1 MNTTSILTIAL
12 GVSMDALAVSI
23 AIGISLPTLQRRH
36 LLRVAWVF
44 GAFQAAMPIIG
55 WLAGTRAKFLDAY
68 SHWIVFA
75 LLTLIGGK
83 MIYESFFPEADR
95 LKKDPTRGWLLI
107 LLGVATSI
115 DALAVGF
122 SMALLDVVIWQ
133 PALWIGLIT
142 ATLCMVGLRFG
153 QRLGQRAERYAD
165 LVGGSVLILIGVKI
179 LLDRLLA

>member
-1 MNTTSILTIAL
+1 MNTTSILIIAI

-23 AIGISLPTLQRRH
+23 AIGISLPTLQQRH

-44 GAFQAAMPIIG
+44 GAFQAVMPIIG
-55 WLAGTRAKFLDAY
+55 WMAGTRAHILDAF

-107 LLGVATSI
+107 FLGVATSI

-142 ATLCMVGLRFG
+142 ATLCMVGMRFG
-153 QRLGQRAERYAD
+153 QHLGQRAERYAD
-165 LVGGSVLILIGVKI
+165 LVGGSVLVLIGVNI
-179 LLDRLLA
+179 LLDRLL